1 MIKIGKR
8 KIGENLKPLIICELG
23 INHSGSLVDAKKMVD
38 LAFKNGAEAIKN
50 QSHILEK
57 EMIPASR
64 KVVPANANKSI
75 YNVIKENMMSFE
87 DEIKLK
93 KYVEEK
99 NDIFE
104 HSFSIEA
111 AIKLKKIGIKAFKIG
126 SGSVT
131 TRHCWKKLR
140 VLKNQ

>member
-1 MIKIGKR
+1 
-8 KIGENLKPLIICELG
+8 
-23 INHSGSLVDAKKMVD
+23 
-38 LAFKNGAEAIKN
+38 
-50 QSHILEK
+50 
-57 EMIPASR
+57 MIPASR

-104 HSFSIEA
+104 HSFFYRGSNKI
-111 AIKLKKIGIKAFKIG
+111 KKIGIKAFKIG
-126 SGSVT
+126 SGECNNTPLLEKIASFKKPIILSTGMNDLQSIKRSVKIL
-131 TRHCWKKLR
+131 KKKKKNLFCFI
-140 VLKNQ
+140 VKVSILQILKG